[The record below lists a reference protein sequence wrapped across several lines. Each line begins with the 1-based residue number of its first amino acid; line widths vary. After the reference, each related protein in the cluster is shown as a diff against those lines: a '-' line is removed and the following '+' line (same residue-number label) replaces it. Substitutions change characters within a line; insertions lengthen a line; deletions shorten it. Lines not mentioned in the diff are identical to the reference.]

1 MNWIVGVCGC
11 VGEWVGGW
19 VSEWMAVYTGSG
31 VDGWMDRQK
40 SELVGG
46 WVGECVWWVSRWL
59 GG

>member
-1 MNWIVGVCGC
+1 MSG
-11 VGEWVGGW
+11 WVSGW
-19 VSEWMAVYTGSG
+19 VSEWVAVCKGAG

-46 WVGECVWWVSRWL
+46 WVGECVWWVGRWL